1 MVSCDTLL
9 HVSISLYNDTLVH
22 VANVRPVV
30 ANDTFFYVCPTVSD
44 DTPSCVSNS
53 L

>member
-22 VANVRPVV
+22 VADVRPVV
-30 ANDTFFYVCPTVSD
+30 ANDTFLHVCPKVSD
-44 DTPSCVSNS
+44 DTPLCVSKS